1 MGSRCS
7 RQGSAALSHVRRATR
22 QAIALVAALVVVLLA
37 APTAMAGTARV
48 DGTTLFFQAVAP
60 AEVNNVTVT
69 QSGDSYR
76 LSDETASISPG
87 NGCSA
92 DGGAVVCTADPPIGL
107 IYVNVGDGDDAV
119 VVNAFTPAE
128 IYGRAGDDTLTGG
141 NGADVVDGFTGNDT
155 INVQDGVRDKRV
167 RCGEGSDSVTSDRAD
182 VVPPEECEINDDGFF
197 PTTTILA
204 GPLGPPGNTAPSFN
218 FEADESPVQFN
229 CAIAPVETPPDQV
242 TWSSCA
248 PNQGFAA
255 PTEGEWVFRV
265 YAQDDIGAGGVAEV
279 TFIVDMNPPTLT
291 ISGPA
296 SPVATSTPT
305 FEFSA
310 NEPNVRTECSLDGS
324 AFSSCGSPYTAG
336 PLPDG
341 DHVFEV
347 RGTDLGRNEMVATF
361 PFRVSVPG
369 DNGVPPNTP
378 VAPRRIII
386 DSLVLISGAGV
397 KMSRRGIVGIRL
409 ACAGSRTCKGRMRI
423 TTAEPVKRRSK
434 KLVTL
439 GSKRFTIGANK
450 KRKINVR
457 FSKSKRRLARRL
469 KRFKAK
475 VVINEVD
482 QRGNPRISSRIFILR
497 AR

>member
-1 MGSRCS
+1 MA
-7 RQGSAALSHVRRATR
+7 AAL
-22 QAIALVAALVVVLLA
+22 LVGLLA
-37 APTAMAGTARV
+37 AS
-48 DGTTLFFQAVAP
+48 P
-60 AEVNNVTVT
+60 AIAANATVSNGQLRYTSGSGEANSVTIT

-76 LSDETASISPG
+76 ISDETAPISPG
-87 NGCSA
+87 
-92 DGGAVVCTADPPIGL
+92 DGCTADGAAVDCVSADAPIGL
-107 IYVNVGDGDDAV
+107 IFVNVGDGDDVV

-141 NGADVVDGFTGNDT
+141 NGADIVEGFTGNDT
-155 INVQDGVRDKRV
+155 INVQDGLRDKRV
-167 RCGEGSDSVTSDRAD
+167 RCGDGSDSVTSDRAD
-182 VVPPEECEINDDGFF
+182 VVPRPECEVNDDGFF

-204 GPLGPPGNTAPSFN
+204 GPLGPPGNTAPSFD
-218 FEADESPVQFN
+218 FVADESPVQYF
-229 CAIAPVETPPDQV
+229 CAIAPVDAPLTF
-242 TWSSCA
+242 SGCA
-248 PNQGFAA
+248 PNDSFAA
-255 PTEGEWVFRV
+255 PTQGEWIFKV
-265 YAQDDIGAGGVAEV
+265 YAQDDIGGGSAAEV
-279 TFIVDMNPPTLT
+279 AFTVDTNPATLT

-296 SPVATSTPT
+296 SPVATSTPK

-310 NEPNVRTECSLDGS
+310 DEPNVRFECSLDGS
-324 AFSSCGSPYTAG
+324 AFSRCGSPYTAE

-341 DHVFEV
+341 DHVLEV
-347 RGTDLGRNEMVATF
+347 RGTDLGRNETIASF
-361 PFRVSVPG
+361 PFRVSMPG
-369 DNGVPPNTP
+369 PNGVPPNTP
-378 VAPRRIII
+378 VAPRRLII

-397 KMSRRGIVGIRL
+397 KMSRRGVVGIRL
-409 ACAGSRTCKGRMRI
+409 SCAGIRTCKGRMRI
-423 TTAEPVKRRSK
+423 TTAEPVRRKSK

-497 AR
+497 TR